1 MKVEQAIKLVGF
13 SLCLAG
19 SVAQFGGCASVPK
32 PAEADGSSRV
42 PANDPA
48 RVQALQQQVAQDR
61 EMLTENNLLKAQVV
75 TLQQKISELTTV
87 LREAVL
93 LPQAGPRPPA
103 GSSMVPPPK
112 HPGVP
117 SSATS
122 SNLPQ
127 QQSKLVAPLPA
138 HAYRTT
144 PFGVVIRVFHP
155 FARTEFEPTEAA
167 AHALRVN
174 VHGAEAIEVRG
185 YTDSNV
191 VNPIDKLIAI
201 ERAQKARTWLIN
213 NGAEPAVI
221 RTKSYTAGQFM
232 ADNQTQQGRS
242 LNRRVEIDIRNP
254 KLNAN
259 TVAM

>member
-1 MKVEQAIKLVGF
+1 MKVEHAIKLVGF
-13 SLCLAG
+13 TFCLAG
-19 SVAQFGGCASVPK
+19 SVVQIGGCASVPK

-42 PANDPA
+42 AANDPV
-48 RVQALQQQVAQDR
+48 RVQAFQQQVAQDR
-61 EMLTENNLLKAQVV
+61 EMLTENNLLKAQVL
-75 TLQQKISELTTV
+75 TLQQKLTELTTV

-93 LPQAGPRPPA
+93 LPQAGPRTPAVPP
-103 GSSMVPPPK
+103 MVPPSK
-112 HPGVP
+112 SPGVP
-117 SSATS
+117 ASAAPIT
-122 SNLPQ
+122 LPEQ
-127 QQSKLVAPLPA
+127 HSKLVAPLPA

-144 PFGVVIRVFHP
+144 QFGVVIRVFHP
-155 FARTEFEPTEAA
+155 FALTEFEPTEAA
-167 AHALRVN
+167 AQALRVN
-174 VHGAEAIEVRG
+174 VRGAEAIEVRG

-191 VNPIDKLIAI
+191 VNPIDRRIAI

-242 LNRRVEIDIRNP
+242 LNRRVEIDIRNS

-259 TVAM
+259 PVAM

>member
-1 MKVEQAIKLVGF
+1 MKIEHAIKLVGF

-19 SVAQFGGCASVPK
+19 SVAQMSGCSSVPK

-42 PANDPA
+42 PANDPT
-48 RVQALQQQVAQDR
+48 RVQAFQQQVTQDR
-61 EMLTENNLLKAQVV
+61 EMLTENNLLKAQLA
-75 TLQQKISELTTV
+75 TMQQKLSELTTV

-93 LPQAGPRPPA
+93 LPQASPRPPVA
-103 GSSMVPPPK
+103 PTIT
-112 HPGVP
+112 P
-117 SSATS
+117 SQIPQSAPAPATS
-122 SNLPQ
+122 GS
-127 QQSKLVAPLPA
+127 QQSKVVAPLPQ

-144 PFGVVIRVFHP
+144 QFGVVIRVFHP
-155 FARTEFEPTEAA
+155 FARTDFEPTEAA
-167 AHALRVN
+167 AQALRVK
-174 VHGAEAIEVRG
+174 VRGAEAIEVRG

-221 RTKSYTAGQFM
+221 TTKSFTAGQFM
-232 ADNQTQQGRS
+232 ADNRTQQGRS